1 MRRMIARGGM
11 VRNGA
16 LRRASVRSAWP
27 SGAASRDGLS
37 ALARSAVLYG
47 QTIAPSLFYVGAG
60 YNGTTWVGDAGPT
73 LVLAGSGAAPTIVDA
88 PTEAVA
94 AEDAGVLCNYG
105 AGKYFSSS
113 PNTTDGDVTTE
124 DIVFELWL
132 KSGPNAL
139 DFAIGKRG
147 STTQG
152 WMIYSAS
159 TSCKLSLR
167 YSATT
172 VVSSWSIT
180 AAMWTHIV
188 IGVDRSSAT
197 GIYCAKN
204 GVLQGTAYDPTAL
217 TTLTSS
223 TATFVGAV
231 NGSGPSCASAIALAA
246 VWKANGWLDAAD
258 KPALAAWALARY
270 NTAMGV

>member
-1 MRRMIARGGM
+1 M
-11 VRNGA
+11 
-16 LRRASVRSAWP
+16 
-27 SGAASRDGLS
+27 
-37 ALARSAVLYG
+37 LYG
-47 QTIAPSLFYVGAG
+47 QTIAPSLFYVGSS

-73 LVLAGSGAAPTIVDA
+73 LALAGTGAAPTIVDA

-113 PNTTDGDVTTE
+113 PDTTAGDVTTE
-124 DIVFELWL
+124 DMIFELWL

-147 STTQG
+147 TTTQG
-152 WMIYSAS
+152 WMLYSAS
-159 TSCKLSLR
+159 TSAKLSLK

-172 VVSSWSIT
+172 VVSSWSI
-180 AAMWTHIV
+180 AAATWTHLV
-188 IGVDRSSAT
+188 VGVDRSSST
-197 GIYCAKN
+197 GVYCAKD
-204 GVLQGTAYDPTAL
+204 GVLQGTSFDPTAL

-231 NGSGPSCASAIALAA
+231 NSSGPSCASSIALAA
-246 VWKANGWLDAAD
+246 MWKANGWLDASD
-258 KPALAAWALARY
+258 KPALAAWALDRY
-270 NTAMGV
+270 NTAIGV